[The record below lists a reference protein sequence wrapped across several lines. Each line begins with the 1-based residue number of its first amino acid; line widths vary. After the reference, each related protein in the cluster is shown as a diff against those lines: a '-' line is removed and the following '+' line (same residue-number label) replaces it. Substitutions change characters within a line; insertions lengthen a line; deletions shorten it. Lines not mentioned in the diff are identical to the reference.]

1 MANHL
6 RRQIREA
13 AATTLTGLATTGSR
27 VFQMRVY
34 PLQDAELPGL
44 LIYTNSETSERT
56 TLPRPSIMERRLELV
71 VEGYA
76 KANADL
82 DDTLDGIAKEVEVAM
97 FGNPGLTGTAKSATL
112 RASETMLEDG
122 GEHPVGRIR
131 MTWEVLYFASEGA
144 PDVAL

>member
-13 AATTLTGLATTGSR
+13 AATRVTGLATTSSR

-34 PLQDAELPGL
+34 PLQVAELPGL
-44 LIYTNSETSERT
+44 LVFTNNETAQRL
-56 TLPRPSIMERRLELV
+56 TLGAPSIMERSLELV

-76 KANADL
+76 RATSNL
-82 DDTLDGIAKEVEVAM
+82 DDTLDGIAKEVEVAIAADY
-97 FGNPGLTGTAKSATL
+97 GLGGLAKAATL
-112 RASETMLEDG
+112 RSTQVELVDADQPIGMVRLTFDVTYMSREN
-122 GEHPVGRIR
+122 
-131 MTWEVLYFASEGA
+131 A